1 MPDLSEVCAGAVGE
15 GRGSDE
21 IEAYAESSR
30 HVQVRVRAGEVES
43 LTSAETRGLGVRA
56 LVGGRVGYAYGA
68 DPTQEEVAALVRA
81 ARESAVFAEA
91 DEANVLP
98 ELVPPLPLPGLFR
111 EAEERVPAE
120 RKVSLALEVERAATS
135 AHAEVRKVESAG
147 FADSVSR
154 VAIASTRG
162 GPMEYARTDCWVSVS
177 ALAERDGET
186 QSGFDFALAREL
198 DELDWEAAARGAAR
212 RAARLLG
219 GEKPRS
225 ERLQVVLDPGAATA
239 FLSVL
244 SGALSGE
251 AVLKGRSPLASLV
264 DQPIGSE
271 AVTML
276 DDGRLVQG
284 LAASPFD
291 DEGVQ
296 TTRTPLVEHGVLR
309 GFLHNTFTAARMG
322 TRSTGNAGR
331 AGYRSVPAVSPT
343 NLYLEPGA
351 SSAEDVLRTAGRGV
365 YVQDVTGLHSGA
377 SSVTGD
383 FSVGAAGLAIE
394 GGALGR
400 PLREMT
406 VASTLLDV
414 LRGVSLLGDDLRFF
428 PFGGSLGS
436 PTILVHEMTVA
447 GT

>member
-1 MPDLSEVCAGAVGE
+1 MPDLSDLCVRAVAEAQGDE
-15 GRGSDE
+15 E
-21 IEAYAESSR
+21 IEAYAEGSR
-30 HVQVRVRAGEVES
+30 HVQVRVRGGEVES

-68 DPTQEEVAALVRA
+68 DPTPEEVAALVRS
-81 ARESAVFAEA
+81 ARESAAFSEA
-91 DEANVLP
+91 DDANRLP
-98 ELVPPLPLPGLFR
+98 DLTPPDPLPGMFR
-111 EAEERVPAE
+111 EALERVPAE
-120 RKVSLALEVERAATS
+120 RKVSLALEVERAAT
-135 AHAEVRKVESAG
+135 AVHPDVAKVESAT

-154 VAIASTRG
+154 AAIASTRG
-162 GPMEYARTDCWVSVS
+162 GPMEFARTDCWVSVS
-177 ALAERDGET
+177 ALAERGGET

-198 DELDWEAAARGAAR
+198 DELEWEAAARSAAE

-225 ERLQVVLDPGAATA
+225 ERLPVVLDPAAGTA

-244 SGALSGE
+244 AGALSGE
-251 AVLKGRSPLASLV
+251 AVLKGRSPLATLV
-264 DQPIGSE
+264 GHSVASE
-271 AVTML
+271 AVTL
-276 DDGRLVQG
+276 VDDGRLTQG
-284 LAASPFD
+284 SAASPFD
-291 DEGVQ
+291 DEGVH
-296 TTRTPLVEHGVLR
+296 TSRTPLVEAGVLR
-309 GFLHNTFTAARMG
+309 GFLHNTYTAARLG
-322 TRSTGNAGR
+322 TTSTGNAGR
-331 AGYRSVPAVSPT
+331 QGYRSVPGVSPS
-343 NLYLEPGA
+343 NLAFEPGGV
-351 SSAEDVLRTAGRGV
+351 SAEEVVRAAGRGV

-394 GGALGR
+394 DGALGR

-414 LRGVSLLGDDLRFF
+414 LRGVTALGSDLRFF

-436 PTILVHEMTVA
+436 PTILVGEMTVA